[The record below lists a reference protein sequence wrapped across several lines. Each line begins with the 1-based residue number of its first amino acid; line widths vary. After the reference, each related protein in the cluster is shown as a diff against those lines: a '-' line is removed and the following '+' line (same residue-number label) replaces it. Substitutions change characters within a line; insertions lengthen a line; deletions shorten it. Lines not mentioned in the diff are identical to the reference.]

1 MRNKKL
7 KLFFLVLGLAVIAAV
22 VMLKIKSK
30 GASDEIVQEIIPSIG
45 EIKIIISTTGSVLP
59 KNRLEVKPPVPGRV
73 ETVLVKEGEKVKDG
87 QLLAWMSSTERAAL
101 LDAAQGQGE
110 KELNYWKEAYKPI
123 ALLSPIDGEVIV
135 ATTQPGQTVT
145 TSDSIVVLSDHLI
158 IRAEVDETDIGKI
171 TDNMNAFIILD
182 AYPDEKIKARVD
194 HIYYESETVNNVTI
208 YKVDLVPQEVRHFF
222 RSGMNASIDFV
233 LQDKSG
239 ILIIPVDAVY
249 KDGESYCLV
258 KQPNG
263 KEPAK
268 VRVELG
274 IANDKN
280 IEVISGISQKDRLI
294 VKSKKYSL
302 PAGSSGS
309 NPFMPFGRKKEPAKK

>member
-7 KLFFLVLGLAVIAAV
+7 KIIFLVLAIAAV
-22 VMLKIKSK
+22 AAVVIWKAKSK
-30 GASDEIVQEIIPSIG
+30 GASDEIIQEISPSIG
-45 EIKIIISTTGSVLP
+45 EIKILISTTGSVLP
-59 KNRLEVKPPVPGRV
+59 ENRLEIKPPVNGRI
-73 ETVLVKEGEKVKDG
+73 ESVLVEEGAKIKQG
-87 QLLAWMSSTERAAL
+87 QVLAWMSSTERAAL

-123 ALLSPIDGEVIV
+123 ALLSPIDGEIIV
-135 ATTQPGQTVT
+135 ATTQPGQTVI
-145 TSDSIVVLSDHLI
+145 TSDAIVVLSDHLI
-158 IRAEVDETDIGKI
+158 IRAEVDETDIGRI
-171 TDNMNAFIILD
+171 TNNMAAFITLD

-208 YKVDLVPQEVRHFF
+208 YKVDLTPQEVRHFF

-249 KDGESYCLV
+249 KDEENYCLI

-274 IANDKN
+274 ITDDKN
-280 IEVISGISQKDRLI
+280 IEVISGVSEKDRLI
-294 VKSKKYSL
+294 VKSKKYFL
-302 PAGSSGS
+302 PVSSSGS
-309 NPFMPFGRKKEPAKK
+309 NPFMPFGRKKESAKK